1 MKNFKDLNYRD
12 LFNSFMV
19 FFYNHCIVHFKEYP
33 MFFYFLIT
41 ALFNTLL
48 IRILS
53 VGNFLYL
60 KPLFAD
66 LGMLILFAAFM
77 FLFKTEKKR
86 KKYLVVLSFVTSVVC
101 IVHSMYYTYYDSFAS
116 VSLLATSTNIVDVGD
131 ALVEQV
137 LNIVDFLYLWQPI
150 FMLFYYL
157 RDNKKVK
164 SMQALAKDKVK
175 VFFDILAL

>member
-48 IRILS
+48 LRILS

-60 KPLFAD
+60 KPLVDCYFP
-66 LGMLILFAAFM
+66 
-77 FLFKTEKKR
+77 EKKR
-86 KKYLVVLSFVTSVVC
+86 WGC
-101 IVHSMYYTYYDSFAS
+101 IGV
-116 VSLLATSTNIVDVGD
+116 
-131 ALVEQV
+131 
-137 LNIVDFLYLWQPI
+137 
-150 FMLFYYL
+150 
-157 RDNKKVK
+157 
-164 SMQALAKDKVK
+164 
-175 VFFDILAL
+175 